1 MSVILLFLVAQNLFA
16 GFGEN
21 KVGQPLPGLAPGATV
36 KLPAGQAGPF
46 AIVNQRFD
54 PPVTIDAS
62 AATVR
67 GLRVW
72 NSSGIIWRG
81 GTVFADGGPD
91 GKSFNGYAV
100 DIRASKRVRFDDVTF
115 TGGLRG
121 LVAAESRGITVNRGH
136 FTGLRSDGINIAGT
150 SDVLIEASRFEN
162 FTPKKPTGNKA
173 DGSWKDGDHP
183 DAIQIW
189 TTRANPR
196 MTDITVRDNII
207 EGDTQGINTFGPR
220 GDGYARIRVTGNR
233 LRINYP
239 AAISLVGCDDCTV
252 TGNSAAKLPT
262 ARFKA
267 NVRLVEST
275 GRFCG
280 NVISDVPSHLAN
292 LKCAKP

>member
-1 MSVILLFLVAQNLFA
+1 MSVVLLFLVAQNLFA

-21 KVGQPLPGLAPGATV
+21 KVGQPLPGLASGATV
-36 KLPAGQAGPF
+36 KLPPGKSGPF

-54 PPVTIDAS
+54 PPVTIDAGT
-62 AATVR
+62 ATVR
-67 GLRVW
+67 GLRIW
-72 NSSGIIWRG
+72 NSSGIVWRG
-81 GTVFADGGPD
+81 GTIVADGGPD
-91 GKSFNGYAV
+91 GKSFDGYAV
-100 DIRASKRVRFDDVTF
+100 DVRASRRVRFDDVTF
-115 TGGLRG
+115 TAALRG
-121 LVAAESRGITVNRGH
+121 LVAAESRGITVQRGH

-162 FTPKKPTGNKA
+162 FTPKKPTGSKA

-189 TTRANPR
+189 TTRGNPR

-239 AAISLVGCDDCTV
+239 AAISLGACEDCTV
-252 TGNSAAKLPT
+252 TGNTAAKLPA

-267 NVRLVEST
+267 NVRLDEST

-280 NVISDVPSHLAN
+280 NAIADVPNHIAN
-292 LKCAKP
+292 NRCPKP